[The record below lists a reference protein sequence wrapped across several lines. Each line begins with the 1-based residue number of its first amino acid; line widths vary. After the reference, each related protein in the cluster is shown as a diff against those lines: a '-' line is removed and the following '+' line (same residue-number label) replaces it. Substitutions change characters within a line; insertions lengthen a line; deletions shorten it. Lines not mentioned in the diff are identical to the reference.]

1 MRKCEDILIE
11 LQQRI
16 PELKSYQEHNSN
28 GASELPY
35 YRIDKANE
43 IKFGN
48 LSTKNIK
55 VMTAQYFSESTLD
68 MVKCLSILDFFLIL
82 MKSRKV
88 VNLSCY
94 ISYNES
100 SKEYAIDSINEYE
113 DLNIEIWK
121 VNEDYHFVDMSIEP
135 LKVSERTDDL
145 YLTILNCFNSHIDKY
160 LDRSIV
166 SSKNY
171 EMISDLIDMVKI

>member
-16 PELKSYQEHNSN
+16 PELKSYQEHKSN
-28 GASELPY
+28 GSIELPY
-35 YRIDKANE
+35 YRIDKENE

-48 LSTKNIK
+48 LSTENIK

-68 MVKCLSILDFFLIL
+68 MIKCLSILDFFLIL

-121 VNEDYHFVDMSIEP
+121 VNEDYHFVDMSVEP
-135 LKVSERTDDL
+135 LEVSESTNDL
-145 YLTILNCFNSHIDKY
+145 YLIILDCFNSHIDKY
-160 LDRSIV
+160 LDRSII